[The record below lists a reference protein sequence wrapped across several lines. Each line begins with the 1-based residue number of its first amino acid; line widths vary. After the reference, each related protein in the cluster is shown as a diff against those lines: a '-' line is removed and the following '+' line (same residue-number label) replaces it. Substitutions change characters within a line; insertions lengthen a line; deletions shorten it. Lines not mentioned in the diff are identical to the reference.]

1 MGRQHSFTILNLEKS
16 YLEDTTTENTL
27 TAKIMVF
34 MVRGLFIN
42 LTFPYA
48 SFPSSSL
55 SGDQLVPLFYKAIM
69 RLERCGFEVSCITL
83 DGNSV
88 NRKSFKLVGNALVT
102 IHNGKSISWTFIKKR
117 VDLTAQVTI

>member
-55 SGDQLVPLFYKAIM
+55 TGDQLVPLFYEAIM
-69 RLERCGFEVSCITL
+69 RLERCGFEVMHYPRWEFSQQEVLQT
-83 DGNSV
+83 S
-88 NRKSFKLVGNALVT
+88 
-102 IHNGKSISWTFIKKR
+102 GK
-117 VDLTAQVTI
+117 

>member
-1 MGRQHSFTILNLEKS
+1 MTLVLVHYLHFENKCASWEMKCTLKELVYNKHTGELTGFCDMGDINEHPLNLEKS

-27 TAKIMVF
+27 ATKIMVF

-55 SGDQLVPLFYKAIM
+55 TGDQLVPHF
-69 RLERCGFEVSCITL
+69 T
-83 DGNSV
+83 
-88 NRKSFKLVGNALVT
+88 KLL
-102 IHNGKSISWTFIKKR
+102 
-117 VDLTAQVTI
+117 